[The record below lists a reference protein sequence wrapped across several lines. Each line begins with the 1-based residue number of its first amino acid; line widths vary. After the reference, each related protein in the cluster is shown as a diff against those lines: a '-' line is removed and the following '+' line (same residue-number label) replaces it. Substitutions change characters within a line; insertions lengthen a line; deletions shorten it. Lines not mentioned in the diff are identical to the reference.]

1 MKASLKV
8 FPDPIDP
15 EQLNNS
21 YQCLAGFSDEELRKE
36 FLAMSNKHLSLY
48 DLYRSP
54 DVLLPIMFKIP
65 CFFIFIDYAT
75 YKLVEADIIAN
86 FTSGS
91 KTPVGVYGVEVELF
105 NHPHLFDGNQSYDA
119 MMAHF
124 WKCFKEAEK
133 SSFHGKREHIS
144 IWN

>member
-1 MKASLKV
+1 MIAPLKV

-21 YQCLAGFSDEELRKE
+21 YQCLAGFANEDLRKD
-36 FLAMSNKHLSLY
+36 FLAMSNKHLALY
-48 DLYRSP
+48 DLYRNP

-75 YKLVEADIIAN
+75 YKLVEADIITN
-86 FTSGS
+86 FASGS
-91 KTPVGVYGVEVELF
+91 QIPVGVYGAEAELF
-105 NHPHLFDGNQSYDA
+105 NHPHIFDVNKSHEE

-124 WKCFKEAEK
+124 WKCYKEAEQ
-133 SSFHGKREHIS
+133 SNFHGTIEHIN